1 MPSFDH
7 PSFLHIARLLPL
19 INKMSNVSVLCTVS
33 FTPIRESPNGSNG
46 SGKGKKNGGG
56 EADKD
61 RYVWI
66 DKYKYR

>member
-7 PSFLHIARLLPL
+7 PSFLHIARRLPL
-19 INKMSNVSVLCTVS
+19 INKMSNVSVSCTVHS
-33 FTPIRESPNGSNG
+33 HLLENPQMAQMDQE
-46 SGKGKKNGGG
+46 KGRKNGGG

-66 DKYKYR
+66 DKYR